1 MEKIDRLGW
10 AAGFTF
16 LSYGNRIGIRT
27 NRPELMERML
37 DLIPP
42 GWEPVRS
49 PLVDRLYSV
58 LLPHS
63 NGKSSKIRRFNLVY
77 GDLDQI
83 ARTPA
88 VADALSLMECNLQ
101 IYTAAMAKNRIFVH
115 AGVVGWRGK
124 AIVIP
129 GTSFSG
135 KSTLVAELVRAGAT
149 YYSDEYAVFDRRGHV
164 HPYARSLSIREKRT
178 GKTDRFPVASL
189 GGVAGVEPLPVGLV
203 VASMYKPGAHWQPR
217 NLSPGLGILELLSHA
232 LPARQRPRMAIDAIQ
247 RAVKRA
253 RVVKSPRGEAREVVD
268 SILERN
274 CS

>member
-1 MEKIDRLGW
+1 MDRLGW
-10 AAGFTF
+10 AAGFSF

-27 NRPELMERML
+27 NDPDLMDRML

-49 PLVDRLYSV
+49 RFVDRLYSV
-58 LLPHS
+58 LVPR
-63 NGKSSKIRRFNLVY
+63 NGGSSRFRRLNLVY
-77 GDLDQI
+77 GDLERI

-88 VADALSLMECNLQ
+88 LDDALALMEGNLQ
-101 IYTAAMAKNRIFVH
+101 IYTAALAKNRVFVH
-115 AGVVGWRGK
+115 AGVVGWQGR

-135 KSTLVAELVRAGAT
+135 KSTLVMELVRAGAT
-149 YYSDEYAVFDRRGHV
+149 YYSDEYAVFDRRGRV
-164 HPYARSLSIREKRT
+164 HPYARSLSIREKTT
-178 GKTDRFPVASL
+178 GQTERFPVGSL
-189 GGVAGVEPLPVGLV
+189 GRVAGVEPLPVGLV
-203 VASMYKPGAHWQPR
+203 VASMYKPGAHWLPR
-217 NLSPGLGILELLSHA
+217 TLSPGLAILALLSHA
-232 LPARQRPRMAIDAIQ
+232 LPARRQPKMSLEVLQ

-268 SILERN
+268 SILGN

>member
-1 MEKIDRLGW
+1 MKKIDRLGW
-10 AAGFTF
+10 VAGLSF

-27 NRPELMERML
+27 NSPELMDRML

-49 PLVDRLYSV
+49 PFVDRLYSV
-58 LLPHS
+58 LVPRG
-63 NGKSSKIRRFNLVY
+63 NGQSSKVRRLNLVY
-77 GDLDQI
+77 GGVERI

-88 VADALSLMECNLQ
+88 LADALTVLEADLQ
-101 IYTAAMAKNRIFVH
+101 LFTAALAKNRVFVH
-115 AGVVGWRGK
+115 AGVVGWRGR

-129 GTSFSG
+129 GRSFSG
-135 KSTLVAELVRAGAT
+135 KSSLVAELVRAGAT
-149 YYSDEYAVFDRRGHV
+149 YYSDEYAVLDRRGHV
-164 HPYARSLSIREKRT
+164 HPYARSLSIRKEAT
-178 GKTDRFPVASL
+178 GQTERFPVGSL

-203 VASMYKPGAHWQPR
+203 VASMYKPGARWRPR
-217 NLSPGLGILELLSHA
+217 TLSPGHAILALLSYT
-232 LPARQRPRMAIDAIQ
+232 LPARRKPRMALEALQ

-268 SILERN
+268 SILEN

>member
-10 AAGFTF
+10 AAGFSF

-27 NRPELMERML
+27 NRPELMDRLL

-58 LLPHS
+58 LVPRS
-63 NGKSSKIRRFNLVY
+63 NGNSSKVRRLNLVY
-77 GDLDQI
+77 GDLERI

-88 VADALSLMECNLQ
+88 LADALALMECNLQ
-101 IYTAAMAKNRIFVH
+101 IYTAALAKNRIFVH
-115 AGVVGWRGK
+115 AGAVGWRGR

-149 YYSDEYAVFDRRGHV
+149 YYSDEYAVFDRRGRV
-164 HPYARSLSIREKRT
+164 HPYARSLSVREK
-178 GKTDRFPVASL
+178 GKSQRIPVGSL

-203 VASMYKPGAHWQPR
+203 VASMYRPGAHWKPR

-232 LPARQRPRMAIDAIQ
+232 LPARRRPRQALEVLQ

-268 SILERN
+268 SILGN
-274 CS
+274 WT

>member
-10 AAGFTF
+10 AAGFSF

-27 NRPELMERML
+27 NSPEIMDRMP

-49 PLVDRLYSV
+49 PFVDRLYSV
-58 LLPHS
+58 FVPRG
-63 NGKSSKIRRFNLVY
+63 NGGSSKVRRLNLVY
-77 GDLDQI
+77 GDLERI
-83 ARTPA
+83 ARTPTLD
-88 VADALSLMECNLQ
+88 DALALMEGNLQ
-101 IYTAAMAKNRIFVH
+101 IYTAALAKNRVFVH
-115 AGVVGWRGK
+115 AGVVGWRGR

-135 KSTLVAELVRAGAT
+135 KSTLVVELVRAGAT
-149 YYSDEYAVFDRRGHV
+149 YYSDEYAVFDRRGRV
-164 HPYARSLSIREKRT
+164 HPYARSLSIREEAT
-178 GKTDRFPVASL
+178 GQTERLPVGSL

-203 VASMYKPGAHWQPR
+203 VASTYKPGAHWRPR
-217 NLSPGLGILELLSHA
+217 NLSPGLAVLALLSHA
-232 LPARQRPRMAIDAIQ
+232 LPARRQPRTALEVLQ

-253 RVVKSPRGEAREVVD
+253 RVVKSSRGEAREVVD
-268 SILERN
+268 SILGN